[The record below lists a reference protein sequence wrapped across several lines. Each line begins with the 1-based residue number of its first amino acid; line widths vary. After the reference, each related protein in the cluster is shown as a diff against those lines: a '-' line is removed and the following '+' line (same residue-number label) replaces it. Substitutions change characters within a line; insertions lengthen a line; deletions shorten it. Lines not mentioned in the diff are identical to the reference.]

1 MTLNDLHVA
10 LAEPR
15 LETARRIGLAL
26 LADPATRNADAVLG
40 LHDALAALTDFR
52 AAADLLASH
61 SDLLKAVPFAVIL
74 RLAEDAHVL
83 SAEGHYRLSDEA
95 RVGLTIDE
103 YLVKYRALATSRFD
117 EAIRLATTPEYI
129 AELRAAAARCRRPL
143 PPEFAP
149 LPDEPAVKKTVPGTA
164 AGSLR
169 GTIFLPDN
177 SPAAGVTV
185 TLGLEPEI
193 EHADPLAYTSD
204 EAHYR
209 PKIGELRALKTSTDA
224 TGAFVFT
231 DVPAGTHDFLAVSL
245 DPTRHAIPTRFI
257 ARNLTV
263 ESGLA
268 TDAGRLVIN
277 EWRSAPSAPFSSPH
291 PESLTLDGLTW
302 HKRSDTRLHNPFYF
316 DFRRQALRLPLPAG
330 FSPATQSLHAEIQP
344 GAAEPFQ
351 IIGNEVLLFTDLPHR
366 SNRSIALFASDRA
379 ATSSAAAPVFT
390 TGLRLVEESAS
401 VWLLDT
407 GRARYRLAGP
417 GAELSAPPILA
428 VSGVDNRWR
437 GQGRLVLPAGI
448 AVASRD
454 TRVLITGS
462 LLIEL
467 RTTLHLSNGS
477 DYTFTFTAHAGEPF
491 VAVRETSPA
500 LAGAAFEFSLAE
512 FSGGRGFLHWTSEK
526 PGASRH
532 WWTLERTDAL
542 IARLPEQIPWWIP
555 PQGFGYAFTPDGLV
569 ERDYI
574 GVISLRRGE
583 WIDREFQR
591 IAQGPIDTDGSEN
604 RELDWPYPEMVGSS
618 ISVITGHTTAAGD
631 AFFRFGCFD
640 GERQWGLYVSSLEA
654 NDGLL
659 KEIAAVQ
666 HAYSSP
672 RLQEFKD
679 WHFDIPDA
687 HSRPHVV
694 APRDSL
700 IALRAK
706 TRNPRFAPLWEKIRA
721 GTVPGP
727 ASGLTFAVE
736 CDPVIAWRK
745 RIDLVRIAEI
755 QARKVL
761 YGRDRGDAYSPVMG
775 RPITPWAEEFDLIAA
790 SGVFDAEEERTL
802 RAFFILMGHM
812 FMEPDFMNWQFNAR
826 NANFEADRTDIV
838 GAVGLVFD
846 GHPDA
851 DKFLNHVIELTKKS
865 LLVYCT
871 PGSGKWYENPA
882 CYYLQASKCRMN
894 LVYHLV
900 RHGRIKLT
908 EIPRLQDF
916 LRWGIVLLQPPSPV
930 SYEIMR
936 DGGQAVFNRTEK
948 IRKIPPIGDHAS
960 IGRWLPEHYATIGK
974 LFRDVDPAFAREL
987 TDSYFA
993 SNADGR
999 RLILRYSE
1007 KIDQIGE
1014 QLFHDISGGATFG
1027 NLPLFFTVIDDAD
1040 IPSEIPALPL
1050 ASRRLE
1056 GFGAVLRHDVNSD
1069 REGYVLLKQGPGG
1082 YRYHRTEGSIIF
1094 FANGHPLVYDGG
1106 EAGETWR
1113 HSTLS
1118 FHDVHMPLMT
1128 GHVERIFTTPAF
1140 QFTQG
1145 VHPGVVAP
1153 GNPVYLSDNC
1163 DHHLV
1168 EESYRRFRQEPPG
1181 IVRSLAWLDGRT
1193 LIVHDAID
1201 LAPEIP
1207 SHWHLQVVGDAPSGN
1222 ASAGFRFPGRFGTD
1236 LQVLFPG
1243 QSFASESVDYLPI
1256 LEYKGTPEQWFGQQH
1271 LQVAAPGARNYLAVL
1286 HPIGHASGTVTAEAL
1301 NHNGRIVGA
1310 LVRGEGRADRVWF
1323 GRGEITTTDAD
1334 HSFTG
1339 SSGSLLVRPSAVTF
1353 ALVGRGRLSHAGTTF
1368 ESNGPDAT
1376 LTITGNTATLIA
1388 QGTGNVLI
1396 TAPGKAP
1403 KPIPVNGP
1411 TTLTITL

>member
-1 MTLNDLHVA
+1 MSLQDLHAA
-10 LAEPR
+10 LAAPR
-15 LETARRIGLAL
+15 LETARRIGRAL
-26 LADPATRNADAVLG
+26 LADPATRTVDAALG

-52 AAADLLASH
+52 SAADLLASEAE
-61 SDLLKAVPFAVIL
+61 LLKTAPFAVAL
-74 RLAEDAHVL
+74 RLAEDAQVL
-83 SAEGHYRLSDEA
+83 SSEANYRLSDEA
-95 RVGLTIDE
+95 KQGLTIDE
-103 YLVKYRALATSRFD
+103 YVDKYQAVANERFAT
-117 EAIRLATTPEYI
+117 AIRLADTPARL
-129 AELRAAAARCRRPL
+129 AELRTAFTRCRRPL
-143 PPEFAP
+143 PPELATPVATSTKEGAP
-149 LPDEPAVKKTVPGTA
+149 SKALAKE
-164 AGSLR
+164 GSLR
-169 GTIFLPDN
+169 GTLVFPDN
-177 SPAAGVTV
+177 TPAALVTV
-185 TLGLEPEI
+185 TLGLEPDI
-193 EHADPLAYTSD
+193 EHADPMAYTSD
-204 EAHYR
+204 ESHYR
-209 PKIGELRALKTSTDA
+209 PKIGELRALKTTTDSS
-224 TGAFVFT
+224 GAFVF
-231 DVPAGTHDFLAVSL
+231 DAVPAGTHDFLAVSL
-245 DPTRHAIPTRFI
+245 DPAQHAIPTRFI
-257 ARNLTV
+257 ARNLAV
-263 ESGLA
+263 ESGRV
-268 TDAGRLVIN
+268 TDAGRLAVT
-277 EWRSAPSAPFSSPH
+277 EWRSAPPAAYSSPH
-291 PESLTLDGLTW
+291 PENLTRDGHSWRKLT
-302 HKRSDTRLHNPFYF
+302 DTRLHNPFYY

-330 FSPATQSLHAEIQP
+330 FAPATQSLHAEIQP
-344 GAAEPFQ
+344 GVAEPFQ
-351 IIGNEVLLFTDLPHR
+351 IVGNEVLLFTDLPHR
-366 SNRSIALFASDRA
+366 SNRSIALFAADRA
-379 ATSSAAAPVFT
+379 AATPAFS

-407 GRARYRLAGP
+407 GRARYRLSGP
-417 GAELSAPPILA
+417 GAELSAAPILA

-437 GQGRLVLPAGI
+437 GRGRLVLPAGI
-448 AVASRD
+448 TVTSRETTVL
-454 TRVLITGS
+454 TRGP

-467 RTTLHLSNGS
+467 RTTLRLSNH
-477 DYTFTFTAHAGEPF
+477 DAYTFTFTAHAGEPF
-491 VAVRETSPA
+491 VAVRETSPD

-526 PGASRH
+526 PFAARH
-532 WWTLERTDAL
+532 WWDLERKDAL

-555 PQGFGYAFTPDGLV
+555 PQGFGYAFTPDSLI
-569 ERDYI
+569 EQDYI
-574 GVISLRRGE
+574 GIISLRRGE

-591 IAQGPIDTDGSEN
+591 IAQGPIDADGTEN
-604 RELDWPYPEMVGSS
+604 RELDWPFPEMVGSS
-618 ISVITGHTTAAGD
+618 ISVITGHTTAEGD

-640 GERQWGLYVSSLEA
+640 GERQWGLYVSSFEA

-694 APRDSL
+694 APRESL
-700 IALRAK
+700 VALRAK

-812 FMEPDFMNWQFNAR
+812 FMEPDFMNFQFNAR

-900 RHGRIKLT
+900 RHGRIGLD

-916 LRWGIVLLQPPSPV
+916 LRWGIVLLQPPSPI

-936 DGGQAVFNRTEK
+936 DGDAAAFDRTEK
-948 IRKIPPIGDHAS
+948 IRKIPPIGDHAT

-974 LFRDVDPAFAREL
+974 LFRDADPAFAREL

-993 SNADGR
+993 SSGDGR
-999 RLILRYSE
+999 RLILNNSE
-1007 KIDQIGE
+1007 KIDQVGE

-1027 NLPLFFTVIDDAD
+1027 NLPLFFTVIDESD
-1040 IPSEIPALPL
+1040 IPSKIPALPL
-1050 ASRRLE
+1050 VSRRLE
-1056 GFGAVLRHDVNSD
+1056 GFGAVLRHEVNSD
-1069 REGYVLLKQGPGG
+1069 HEGYVLLKQGPGG
-1082 YRYHRTEGSIIF
+1082 YRYHRTEGSIVF
-1094 FANGHPLVYDGG
+1094 FADGHPLVYDGG

-1128 GHVERIFTTPAF
+1128 GHVERLFSTPAF

-1145 VHPGVVAP
+1145 VHPGAVSP
-1153 GNPVYLSDNC
+1153 GKPVYLSDSC
-1163 DHHLV
+1163 EHELV
-1168 EESYRRFRQEPPG
+1168 EESYRRFLQEPPG
-1181 IVRSLAWLDGRT
+1181 IVRSLAWIDGRT
-1193 LIVHDAID
+1193 LIVHDAIE

-1207 SHWHLQVVGDAPSGN
+1207 SHWHLQVVGGSPSGN
-1222 ASAGFRFPGRFGTD
+1222 AAAGFRFPGRFGTD
-1236 LQVLFPG
+1236 LQVLLPG

-1256 LEYKGTPEQWFGQQH
+1256 LEYKGKPEQWFGQQH

-1286 HPIGHASGTVTAEAL
+1286 HPVTGDTAPVSAEAL
-1301 NHNGRIVGA
+1301 SHHGRIVGA
-1310 LVRGEGRADRVWF
+1310 VVRGEGRVDRVWF
-1323 GRGEITTTDAD
+1323 GRGEVATSDAD
-1334 HSFTG
+1334 HAFTG
-1339 SSGSLLVRPSAVTF
+1339 TSGSLLVRPSSVTF
-1353 ALVGRGRLSHAGTTF
+1353 ALVGRGRLTHAGTTF

-1376 LTITGNTATLIA
+1376 LTITGTTATLTA
-1388 QGTGNVLI
+1388 QGTGNLLI

-1403 KPIPVNGP
+1403 KPIQITSPV
-1411 TTLTITL
+1411 TLTITL